1 VIGLA
6 LKHHYNLPPLEE
18 EEDEAVGVASFL
30 LGLRSRG
37 IRDTAVLRAME
48 KVSREHF
55 APARFGDLSRKDV
68 ALPLPCG
75 QTMTAPAT
83 VAAMLVALGVEPGHR
98 VFEVGTGSG
107 YVTALLVTMGAEVV
121 TVERCEMLA
130 DGALQHLKLA
140 GVASRVR
147 IETGDGL
154 APRPRDRFDRI
165 LLNGAVSELP
175 KGLGPLLAPG
185 GRLVGGVT
193 APGAPRLVK
202 VERGLEGGL
211 GEELGGTL
219 RISPLTVG
227 TAASP

>member
-1 VIGLA
+1 
-6 LKHHYNLPPLEE
+6 
-18 EEDEAVGVASFL
+18 
-30 LGLRSRG
+30 
-37 IRDTAVLRAME
+37 
-48 KVSREHF
+48 
-55 APARFGDLSRKDV
+55 
-68 ALPLPCG
+68 
-75 QTMTAPAT
+75 
-83 VAAMLVALGVEPGHR
+83 
-98 VFEVGTGSG
+98 
-107 YVTALLVTMGAEVV
+107 MGAEVV